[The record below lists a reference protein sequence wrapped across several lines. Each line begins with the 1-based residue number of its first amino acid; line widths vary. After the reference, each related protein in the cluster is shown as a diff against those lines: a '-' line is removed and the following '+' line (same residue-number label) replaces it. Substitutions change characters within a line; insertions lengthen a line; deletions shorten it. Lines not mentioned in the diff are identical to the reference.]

1 MKPIRSECSD
11 QLEPGCDAWMPGR
24 PDMEWTIAEDAA
36 WAAILSAHAGNRAS
50 SAASSKE
57 V

>member
-11 QLEPGCDAWMPGR
+11 ELEPGCDAWMPER
-24 PDMEWTIAEDAA
+24 PDMEWTIAELAA
-36 WAAILSAHAGNRAS
+36 WAAILKARAGTRS
-50 SAASSKE
+50 SNAASSKE